1 MVLGMMFALT
11 ACGNAA
17 DADGADSP
25 EISAEEDAD
34 ARDADESE
42 DAEDADGADGE
53 AEDGDSAKDADKE
66 DEKAEDEKPGTTDKS
81 LLKPYLG
88 SWEYDDGSVL
98 VAFEADFT
106 WRMYDGTAENKF
118 STKLNSG
125 TFTVDE
131 ERVYLFDKED
141 EFVISMES
149 NTSNYLTDSNGVDIY
164 RYIAN

>member
-1 MVLGMMFALT
+1 MVDGS
-11 ACGNAA
+11 
-17 DADGADSP
+17 DGA
-25 EISAEEDAD
+25 
-34 ARDADESE
+34 
-42 DAEDADGADGE
+42 G
-53 AEDGDSAKDADKE
+53 
-66 DEKAEDEKPGTTDKS
+66 
-81 LLKPYLG
+81 
-88 SWEYDDGSVL
+88 YDDGSVL

-106 WRMYDGTAENKF
+106 WSMYDGTAENKF